1 MKTDISRL
9 PSADLKH
16 YLNVFLQ
23 MGRVQLD
30 SDWNEQSELGLRLQQ
45 R

>member
-9 PSADLKH
+9 PYNELKH
-16 YLNVFLQ
+16 SLGVFLQ

-30 SDWNEQSELGLRLQQ
+30 SDWNEQTCERFHPY